1 MTNINTQPLVTV
13 VIPCYNHAQYVQD
26 SITSVI
32 NQTYTNIELIII
44 DDGSKDNS
52 VEKIQ
57 TMISQCQERFVRFE
71 FRHRENKGLC
81 NTLNEALK
89 WTNGEYFCTLASDDM
104 MLPEKTSLQ
113 VEAFQT
119 SPDTVSVCGGRLLI
133 DNENNVIESDV
144 NPYREY
150 TFKPIFM
157 HRFNLPASSQMTLT
171 RALHEVQG
179 FNPNTKTEDWDLWLK
194 LTKKYQKIIYI
205 PHALIYY
212 RSHDTNISKNLN
224 IMYEA
229 VMEVVKDYQN
239 EADYAL
245 AVYRIQKQYKV
256 RPYQKTQPIRALVLR
271 LKYYLNYLT
280 SK

>member
-1 MTNINTQPLVTV
+1 
-13 VIPCYNHAQYVQD
+13 
-26 SITSVI
+26 
-32 NQTYTNIELIII
+32 
-44 DDGSKDNS
+44 
-52 VEKIQ
+52 
-57 TMISQCQERFVRFE
+57 
-71 FRHRENKGLC
+71 
-81 NTLNEALK
+81 
-89 WTNGEYFCTLASDDM
+89 
-104 MLPEKTSLQ
+104 
-113 VEAFQT
+113 
-119 SPDTVSVCGGRLLI
+119 
-133 DNENNVIESDV
+133 
-144 NPYREY
+144 
-150 TFKPIFM
+150 M